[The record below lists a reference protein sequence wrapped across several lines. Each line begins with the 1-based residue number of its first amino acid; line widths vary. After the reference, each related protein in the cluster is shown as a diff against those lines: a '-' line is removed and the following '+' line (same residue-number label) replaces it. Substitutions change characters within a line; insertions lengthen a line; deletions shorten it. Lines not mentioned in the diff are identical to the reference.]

1 MENLILFLFI
11 LSFVYLFLS
20 KNKPS
25 LILASGLIILLLI
38 FKYNLGEIFTYL
50 KNGGLSTMISLLL
63 GMFLLGIIN
72 FVIYLILSKIRN
84 ILIS

>member
-1 MENLILFLFI
+1 MENLILFLLV

-25 LILASGLIILLLI
+25 LMLASSLVILLLI
-38 FKYNLGEIFTYL
+38 FKYNLGEIFVYL
-50 KNGGLSTMISLLL
+50 KNAGLSTMISLFL

-72 FVIYLILSKIRN
+72 FIIYLALSKIRK
-84 ILIS
+84 LIN